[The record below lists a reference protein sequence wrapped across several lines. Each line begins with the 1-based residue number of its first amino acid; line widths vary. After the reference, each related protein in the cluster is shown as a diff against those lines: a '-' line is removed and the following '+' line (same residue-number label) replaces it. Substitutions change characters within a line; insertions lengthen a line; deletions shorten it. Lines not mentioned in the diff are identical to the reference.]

1 MSKRYLVVA
10 FYENLGIKK
19 RITDYSNKNDAYEYI
34 GGLRM
39 CDTPYL
45 AFDNKTREIFDIC
58 TDNYY
63 TREKMI
69 EVIQEDE

>member
-1 MSKRYLVVA
+1 MRRYLVIA
-10 FYENLGIKK
+10 FYGHLGITH

-34 GGLRM
+34 GGLRL

-45 AFDNKTREIFDIC
+45 AFDTKNKIIFDIG
-58 TDNYY
+58 TTPEY

-69 EVIQEDE
+69 EVLDNA